1 MHQATNFTNEPNHF
15 SHRETNRVNEQL
27 ETLTQTPPRDE
38 ILEHVSC
45 AVCGSG
51 GHDVVFE
58 ARYEN
63 ERDLD
68 LIQKFR
74 ASGDELLI
82 DRLVRCR
89 DCGLQYISPRLRSDL
104 ILASYAEGEDPVY
117 VSQMQARERT
127 FAACLAR
134 IERVVGRPGTLLD
147 IGTAAGGFLAAA
159 NARGWKAEGCEPNL
173 WLAAWGARHYGVR
186 IRPGNVFEQPYEPA
200 SFDVVTLWDVI
211 EHTTNPREMIEHC
224 RTLLKPGGIL
234 VVNYPD
240 IGSWIARALGRRWL
254 FLTSVH
260 LHYFDR
266 RTMARL
272 LQSTGFDVTLV
283 RPHVQRLELDYLL
296 SRAAVLSQTAAGLAR
311 RVVASFGVGRKQVP
325 YWLGQTFVAAR
336 RLNALLLAFGPGVH
350 ELAEVLVLL

>member
-1 MHQATNFTNEPNHF
+1 MHQGTEPAGARA
-15 SHRETNRVNEQL
+15 REGV
-27 ETLTQTPPRDE
+27 
-38 ILEHVSC
+38 LEHVSC
-45 AVCGSG
+45 AVCGSK
-51 GHDVVFE
+51 DYEVVLE
-58 ARYEN
+58 AQYEN
-63 ERDLD
+63 EKDVD

-89 DCGLQYISPRLRSDL
+89 GCGLQYISPRLRGDL
-104 ILASYAEGEDPVY
+104 IFSSYAEGEDPVY
-117 VSQMQARERT
+117 VSQMDARERT
-127 FAACLAR
+127 FATSLAH
-134 IERVVGRPGTLLD
+134 IEKLVGRPGTLLD

-159 NARGWKAEGCEPNL
+159 TKRGWKAEGCEPNR
-173 WLAAWGARHYGVR
+173 WLAAWGSKHYGVR
-186 IRPGNVFEQPYEPA
+186 IRSGSVFEQPYEPS

-224 RTLLKPGGIL
+224 RGLLKPGGVL

-266 RTMARL
+266 RTMTRFLESA
-272 LQSTGFDVTLV
+272 GFDVLAI
-283 RPHVQRLELDYLL
+283 RPHFQRLELDYIL
-296 SRAAVLSQTAAGLAR
+296 SRGAVLSKQLTAVARGIAKPLGLAR
-311 RVVASFGVGRKQVP
+311 SQVP

-336 RLNALLLAFGPGVH
+336 RKG
-350 ELAEVLVLL
+350 